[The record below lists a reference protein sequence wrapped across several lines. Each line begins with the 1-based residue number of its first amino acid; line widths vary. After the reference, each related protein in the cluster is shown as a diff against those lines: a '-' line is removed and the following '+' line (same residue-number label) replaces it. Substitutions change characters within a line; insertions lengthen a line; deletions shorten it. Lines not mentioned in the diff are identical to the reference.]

1 MLACRI
7 ERAANFAGSALLA
20 FATSESVIGEHHYAL
35 YALIAATGIATI
47 LLAHTARRKNRL

>member
-7 ERAANFAGSALLA
+7 ERAANSAGSALLA

-35 YALIAATGIATI
+35 ITATGIATI
-47 LLAHTARRKNRL
+47 LLAHTARRKSRNL